1 MGVGR
6 VVGVERDFAR
16 SLSASVRLCEDAV
29 PREAFIVA
37 FGALDRAEVADEV
50 EEDCD

>member
-16 SLSASVRLCEDAV
+16 SLSASVRLCEDVAAF
-29 PREAFIVA
+29 EAFIAA
-37 FGALDRAEVADEV
+37 FGGLDRSEVADEV
-50 EEDCD
+50 